1 MITKVKKA
9 YVIQDST
16 GLLHVIDGNKFRG
29 ESGTEIWVNWATN
42 DANADRLAVDTE
54 HLREVLEEMGVKEF
68 YFQKAEHNI
77 NEL

>member
-1 MITKVKKA
+1 MTTKVKQV
-9 YVIQDST
+9 YITQDST

-42 DANADRLAVDTE
+42 DTNADRLAVDIG
-54 HLREVLEEMGVKEF
+54 HLRSFIKDN
-68 YFQKAEHNI
+68 K